1 MIRGRRGCLRGEA
14 GVRVAPRE
22 GLALATIIGGRDSTA
37 QLDKALADLLG
48 IAPPTRPTVARGR
61 GGDLVWAG
69 PGQWLLVS
77 ETRDIASQAAT
88 RLGGLAAVAD
98 QSAARA
104 VLRLSGP
111 RVRDALAKGC
121 LLDLHPRAFRPG
133 DAALTS
139 IAHIGVHLWQSDD
152 LPTYDVAVFRS
163 MAGSFWSWLSTS
175 ADEYGCEVV

>member
-1 MIRGRRGCLRGEA
+1 MRGEA

-22 GLALATIIGGRDSTA
+22 GLALATIIAREDSIA
-37 QLDKALADLLG
+37 ELEKVLGDLLG
-48 IAPPTRPTVARGR
+48 AAPPTRPRVARGR
-61 GGDLVWAG
+61 DGDLVWAG

-77 ETRDIASQAAT
+77 ETPDIASRTAT
-88 RLGGLAAVAD
+88 RLAGLAAVSD

-104 VLRLSGP
+104 VLSLSGP

-121 LLDLHPRAFRPG
+121 LVDLHPRAFRPG

-139 IAHIGVHLWQSDD
+139 IAHIGVHLWQTDD